1 MKARI
6 GVVLGLSAVCCLLL
20 LVVAPPVRGA
30 SPAAWKS
37 RTIYQLLTDRFA
49 KTNDGN
55 YAPCTDLSD
64 YCGGTFQGIAN
75 HLDYIQGMGFD
86 AIWISPIVTNT
97 PGGYHGYWSKD
108 LYGINPY
115 FGTADDLRQLINACH
130 ARDIWVMLDV
140 VANHMGPVNV
150 GQLSPF
156 NQPEH
161 YHRCMACPSTCQIN
175 DYTCFQP
182 EVQLCKLAGLPDL
195 NQTVPYVKSQLLS
208 WISTLMSYGFDG
220 LRIDTVPEIEPGFW
234 ADFVAAANTYAVG
247 EVFSDLSC
255 CATYQKQ
262 ALPGVL
268 SYPLFFTLR
277 NVFQQKQ
284 SMNQL
289 QSTFFS
295 YQSQFADV
303 DLLGTFIDNHDNA
316 RFLSGTS
323 DYKLYQNAITYTL
336 MSAGIPIIYYGTEQG
351 YTGTNDPNNR
361 ESLWQTRFSTQ
372 SPLYQLIRTII
383 SYRKQA
389 QIWQYPQVQ
398 RYSDDSFYAFTRGT
412 TFVALTNGGSSSG
425 TLMRNITYHPY
436 KEGTKLCEIFYP
448 TDCVLVQNGAF
459 PVYLDN
465 GESKIFYPVG

>member
-1 MKARI
+1 MAP
-6 GVVLGLSAVCCLLL
+6 
-20 LVVAPPVRGA
+20 PPVRGA

-49 KTNDGN
+49 QTNDGN
-55 YAPCTDLSD
+55 YAPCTNLSD
-64 YCGGTFQGIAN
+64 YCGGTFQGIVN

-130 ARDIWVMLDV
+130 ARGIWVMLDV

-156 NQPEH
+156 NQTEH
-161 YHRCMACPSTCQIN
+161 YHRCVACPSTCQIN

-195 NQTVPYVKSQLLS
+195 NQTVPYVKNQLLS

-277 NVFQQKQ
+277 SVFQQKQ

-336 MSAGIPIIYYGTEQG
+336 MAAGIPIIYYGTEQG
-351 YTGTNDPNNR
+351 YAGTNDPNNR

-398 RYSDDSFYAFTRGT
+398 RYSDDTFYAFTRGT
-412 TFVALTNGGSSSG
+412 TFVALTNGGSGSG

>member
-1 MKARI
+1 MSAPR
-6 GVVLGLSAVCCLLL
+6 VVSLGLWAFLLCCLLCGS
-20 LVVAPPVRGA
+20 APAQSA

-49 KTNDGN
+49 QTSDGS
-55 YAPCTDLSD
+55 YAPCNNLSN
-64 YCGGTFQGIAN
+64 YCGGSFQGIIN
-75 HLDYIQGMGFD
+75 HLDYIIGMGFD

-97 PGGYHGYWSKD
+97 PGGYHGYWSQD
-108 LYGINPY
+108 LFGINPH
-115 FGTADDLRQLINACH
+115 FGTADDLRQLISACH
-130 ARDIWVMLDV
+130 ARGVWVMLDV
-140 VANHMGPVNV
+140 VANHMGGNV
-150 GQLSPF
+150 PMSQLSPF
-156 NQPEH
+156 NQSEH
-161 YHRCMACPSTCQIN
+161 YHRCVACPSNCQIN
-175 DYTCFQP
+175 DYTP

-195 NQTVPYVKSQLLS
+195 NQTNPYVKSQLIN
-208 WISTLMSYGFDG
+208 WIRTLMDYGFDG

-234 ADFVAAANTYAVG
+234 VDFVSAANTYAVG

-268 SYPLFFTLR
+268 SYPLFWTLR
-277 NVFQQKQ
+277 SVFQQKQ

-295 YQSQFADV
+295 YQSQFADM

-336 MSAGIPIIYYGTEQG
+336 MAQGIPIIYYGTEQG
-351 YTGTNDPNNR
+351 YDGTNDPNNR

-372 SPLYQLIRTII
+372 NPLYQLIRTIV

-389 QIWQYPQVQ
+389 QVWQYPQVQ
-398 RYSDDSFYAFTRGT
+398 RYSDDTFYAFTRGT
-412 TFVALTNGGSSSG
+412 TFVALTNAGSNSG
-425 TLMRNITYHPY
+425 TLMRTITYHPY

-448 TDCVLVQNGAF
+448 TDCVVVQNGSF

-465 GESKIFYPVG
+465 GESKIFYPVN